1 MYSLIFA
8 WVALQHPADVAVMV
22 HGAGGGGWEY
32 HLWQPVFEK
41 AGWVVVA
48 PDLMPADGGLEKTRF
63 ADYLS
68 QVQDWSKR
76 RGGKLV
82 LIGASMGGILSLKAA
97 ETVTPDAIILVNSTT
112 PAGVGPRR
120 GGAAAPAIIRWA
132 NGPREETEV
141 AMPDSDQATIDYA
154 WKRWRDESGA
164 VVNEIRSGIQA
175 RKPACPVLVV
185 LGQKDTDIPHTTGL
199 ELARWAGADVHLYAG
214 MSHVGPLMSTRA
226 AEVAHGVL
234 DWVKKRSRAA
244 SSAST
249 SRE

>member
-1 MYSLIFA
+1 MCALIFA
-8 WVALQHPADVAVMV
+8 YLALQQPVDVAVMV

-41 AGWVVVA
+41 AGWVVIA
-48 PDLMPADGGLEKTRF
+48 PDLKPADGGLEKTRF

-97 ETVTPDAIILVNSTT
+97 ETIKPDAIILVNSTT
-112 PAGVGPRR
+112 PTGIGPRR
-120 GGAAAPAIIRWA
+120 GDAAAPAIIRWA

-164 VVNEIRSGIQA
+164 VVNEIRAGIQA

-185 LGQKDTDIPHTTGL
+185 LGSKRHGHPIHHGIGIGALGRCRRSPLRRNFPRRAVDEHAGGRSCPRHPR
-199 ELARWAGADVHLYAG
+199 LAQDQAAG
-214 MSHVGPLMSTRA
+214 
-226 AEVAHGVL
+226 
-234 DWVKKRSRAA
+234 
-244 SSAST
+244 
-249 SRE
+249 